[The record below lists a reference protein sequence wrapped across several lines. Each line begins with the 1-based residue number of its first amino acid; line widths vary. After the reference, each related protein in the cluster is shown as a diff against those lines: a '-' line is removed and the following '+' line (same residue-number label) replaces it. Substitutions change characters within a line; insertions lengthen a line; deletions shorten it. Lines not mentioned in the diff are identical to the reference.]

1 MNCLNSFRT
10 DNAFKKHERLSEK
23 NDYCYVEM
31 PAEVNKILKY
41 NHGEKLLKTPFVI
54 YPDLEYLLLKKQS
67 CQNNPNESYTERNVI
82 REPCGYAL
90 DLICSFDSKQ
100 NKHSFYRGKDCIKR
114 FCSELKELGKKIVNY
129 EQKEMTALTVDEN
142 RYYEEQKECYIC
154 KKKFCNN
161 KNQILKFKLCKRVRD
176 HCHFT
181 GKFRGSAHS
190 ICNLNYK
197 VFQQIPIK
205 FHNGTKYD

>member
-1 MNCLNSFRT
+1 M
-10 DNAFKKHERLSEK
+10 
-23 NDYCYVEM
+23 
-31 PAEVNKILKY
+31 
-41 NHGEKLLKTPFVI
+41 
-54 YPDLEYLLLKKQS
+54 
-67 CQNNPNESYTERNVI
+67 
-82 REPCGYAL
+82 
-90 DLICSFDSKQ
+90 
-100 NKHSFYRGKDCIKR
+100 
-114 FCSELKELGKKIVNY
+114 VNY
-129 EQKEMTALTVDEN
+129 EQKEMTPLTDDEN
-142 RYYEEQKECYIC
+142 RYYEEQKEYYIC
-154 KKKFCNN
+154 KKMFCNN